1 MVIAKLAFAK
11 SSIQKMQLQTAPK
24 YLNLAI
30 WPNATKHDHIFQLG
44 ADLLLMLPAKC
55 FQLCKSVIK
64 CWLFGMESSTANEN
78 ALQYKLTQLDFTV
91 QKPLQY
97 FH

>member
-1 MVIAKLAFAK
+1 
-11 SSIQKMQLQTAPK
+11 MQLQTAPK
-24 YLNLAI
+24 HLNLAI

-44 ADLLLMLPAKC
+44 ADLLLMLRAKC
-55 FQLCKSVIK
+55 IQLCKSVIK
-64 CWLFGMESSTANEN
+64 CWVFGMESSTANEN
-78 ALQYKLTQLDFTV
+78 AVQYKLDQLDFTV